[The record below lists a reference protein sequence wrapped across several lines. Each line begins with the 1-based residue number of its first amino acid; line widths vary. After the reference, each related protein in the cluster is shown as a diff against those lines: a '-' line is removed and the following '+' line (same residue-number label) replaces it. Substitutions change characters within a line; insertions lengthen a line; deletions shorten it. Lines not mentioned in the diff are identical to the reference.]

1 MADIQLVKQSDIA
14 TVATSGSYVDLT
26 NKPTIPTQTSQLT
39 NNSGFLTTVSSA
51 TISDASTVGKS
62 VLTAAD
68 APTARTAIG
77 AGTSSLILGTTGTTA
92 KAGNYVPGW
101 TEVTGKPTTFAPS
114 AHTHTASQV
123 TDFATAVS
131 SNSTVTGKLTAT
143 QIPYIDP
150 ATATP
155 QQIAQALIDAGIMA
169 GA

>member
-1 MADIQLVKQSDIA
+1 MADIQLVKQSDIS
-14 TVATSGSYVDLT
+14 TVATSGSYADLS
-26 NKPTIPTQTSQLT
+26 NKPTIPTQTSQLA

-51 TISDASTVGKS
+51 TISDASTVGKL
-62 VLTAAD
+62 VLTATD

-77 AGTSSLILGTTGTTA
+77 AGTSNLAIGTTGTTA

-101 TEVTGKPTTFAPS
+101 TEVTGKPTTFTPS
-114 AHTHTASQV
+114 AHTHTASQI

-143 QIPYIDP
+143 QMVNLDP
-150 ATATP
+150 ATATTTD
-155 QQIAQALIDAGIMA
+155 IINALIAAGIMA